1 MSAGHTRGP
10 WVIEE
15 GHIQRD
21 SGGIRYWQITDG
33 QDAICCN
40 AFCYAGFVPMTNSA
54 NARLIS
60 AAPDLLAFATAFVGH
75 MNADTFAYGDTPSDM
90 CEQARAAIAKAVLS

>member
-1 MSAGHTRGP
+1 
-10 WVIEE
+10 
-15 GHIQRD
+15 
-21 SGGIRYWQITDG
+21 
-33 QDAICCN
+33 
-40 AFCYAGFVPMTNSA
+40 MTNSA